1 MTPSTVS
8 SHRVGR
14 LTGLSEHLKAD
25 LSLLAALPFES
36 HYSDFVYGKW
46 TAFVLANES
55 GDERDGLF
63 STDCGTARLT
73 ELGRRVPAVMEL
85 VERNFDTTRLQW
97 VRVFAMQ
104 AGMLMS
110 HRDFVEF
117 GTSKLRL
124 NVPLQTDLTSLHSEE
139 SQVFH
144 MPAGEIWFLDATRTH
159 AAATLSDAIRLNIC
173 LDFDLPDTD
182 PAAPLLPH
190 ARQFGPP
197 ALLARPPVPD
207 AMLTDLR
214 RRVMAAADL
223 QTVRELLWE
232 AAHWQFSYAVSADD
246 HFEWVAQAL
255 EAGPQAAKASVVRDF
270 RRYCIERRHKGESF
284 AWAAGGQPERTADA
298 ARQVASK
305 RPA

>member
-1 MTPSTVS
+1 MDQSTVS

-14 LTGLSEHLKAD
+14 LTGISEHLAAD

-36 HYSDFVYGKW
+36 HYSDFVHGKW

-63 STDCGTARLT
+63 RTDCGAARLT
-73 ELGRRVPAVMEL
+73 DLGRRVPAVMEL
-85 VERNFDTTRLQW
+85 VERNFDTANLKW
-97 VRVFAMQ
+97 ARVFAMQ

-117 GTSKLRL
+117 GASKLRL
-124 NVPLQTDLTSLHSEE
+124 NLPLQTDLTSLHSEE

-144 MPAGEIWFLDATRTH
+144 MPAGEIWFLDASRTH
-159 AAATLSDAIRLNIC
+159 AAVTLSDAIRLNVC

-190 ARQFGPP
+190 ARLFGPP
-197 ALLARPPVPD
+197 DLVARPSMPD
-207 AMLTDLR
+207 SMLVDLR
-214 RRVMAAADL
+214 RRVIAAADL
-223 QTVRELLWE
+223 QAIRELLWE
-232 AAHWQFSYAVSADD
+232 AAHWHFHYDARADD

-255 EAGPQAAKASVVRDF
+255 ESVSQLHKAAVVRDF
-270 RRYCIERRHKGESF
+270 RRYCIERRHKGEAFCWVAGSDSSSPGQGECKTE
-284 AWAAGGQPERTADA
+284 AAA
-298 ARQVASK
+298 
-305 RPA
+305 